1 MRNNLLWH
9 PYAPP
14 KAPVPLPERP
24 IRKSWVMH
32 CPHCSTFRAIAMTEG
47 RVIRALSN
55 HIICAHYP
63 TTRGKGA
70 AA

>member
-1 MRNNLLWH
+1 MKLLWH

-14 KAPVPLPERP
+14 KSAPVPLPERRVP
-24 IRKSWVMH
+24 RTFVAH
-32 CPHCSTFRAIAMTEG
+32 CPHCSTFKAVAMTEG

-55 HIICAHYP
+55 HIICAHFP
-63 TTRGKGA
+63 TKRTKGA